1 VIDGLAVVDKPAG
14 ITSHDVV
21 ARCRRLFG
29 QRQVGHAG
37 TLDPPATGVLVVG
50 LGRATRLL
58 RFLSVLP
65 KSYEGELVLG
75 RETTTLDDQGDTVAI
90 HDMGGVSLDQV
101 RAAATTFVGPIE
113 QLPPMVS
120 AVKVGGRRLHELARA
135 GTDVE
140 RVPRPVVVHRLEVEP
155 GGEEGVFRILVD
167 CSAGTYVRSL
177 AADLGSALGGGA
189 HLRALRR
196 TAVGPFTVAVAR
208 PVDALDP
215 ADVRPPAE
223 AVGHLPAVVVDAPTA
238 ARVAH
243 GAVLQREGGGI
254 QDAGF
259 EGDGPWAVL
268 DDDGRLLAVYEARPP
283 SSVKPAMVLAGS

>member
-1 VIDGLAVVDKPAG
+1 MIDGLAVVDKPAG

-37 TLDPPATGVLVVG
+37 TLDPPATGVLLVG

-75 RETTTLDDQGDTVAI
+75 RETTTLDDQGETVAS
-90 HDMGGVSLDQV
+90 HDMAGVTLEQV
-101 RAAATTFVGPIE
+101 RAAAGGFTGAIE
-113 QLPPMVS
+113 QLPPLVS

-135 GTDVE
+135 GTEVH

-155 GGEEGVFRILVD
+155 GPEDGVFRLRVE

-177 AADLGSALGGGA
+177 AADLGTALGGGA

-208 PVDALDP
+208 PLDALGP

-223 AVGHLPAVVVDAPTA
+223 AVAHLPSAVVDADTA

-243 GAVLQREGGGI
+243 GAVLDRDDGGFVG
-254 QDAGF
+254 DGL

-268 DDDGRLLAVYEARPP
+268 DGDGDLLAVYEARPP
-283 SSVKPAMVLAGS
+283 SSAKPVMVLAGA